1 MPNTPDPPPLPRII
15 DNPPPLPIQLGQ
27 NAEDLETNF
36 PVWMPF
42 LCMLAT
48 CFGIMCYRVASEDYQ
63 VNKSTNSSN
72 TFDQVAS
79 KKANVT
85 TRYWGGLLKQ
95 SAEVL
100 KKHSDSD
107 LDESVLEEW
116 AGKIQTLPIN
126 GVDAD
131 LVNHAMDFVTL
142 LNERALLIRQW
153 KQVLAGTEQH
163 MTHISSPDA
172 LVESFLRGMSG
183 DPAGKALEM
192 IAQRKELES
201 AGNQL
206 LTMQQ
211 EWLKRFRA
219 HIAGEV
225 RLRAKLSEK
234 YGTDFPPWLTL

>member
-15 DNPPPLPIQLGQ
+15 ENPPPLPIQLGQ

-85 TRYWGGLLKQ
+85 SRYWGGLLKQ
-95 SAEVL
+95 SEEVL

-163 MTHISSPDA
+163 MTHISSPRCFGRIISPRD
-172 LVESFLRGMSG
+172 EWGPRWKGTG
-183 DPAGKALEM
+183 DDCATKRIGIGGQPVIDHSARM
-192 IAQRKELES
+192 AQ
-201 AGNQL
+201 
-206 LTMQQ
+206 T
-211 EWLKRFRA
+211 
-219 HIAGEV
+219 V
-225 RLRAKLSEK
+225 
-234 YGTDFPPWLTL
+234 